1 MNLIELKVGIQY
13 DNHNLFMTEC
23 KVFLKWCQENQKMM
37 SRDLFFA
44 LLNTFNLEN
53 GNIHPKKNLLQN
65 STKDWVLLKKKIM
78 DLILD
83 YEWQKSNAGCY
94 TSSFNIH
101 SSYSHINPPFK
112 Q

>member
-1 MNLIELKVGIQY
+1 MNLIKLKVGIQY
-13 DNHNLFMTEC
+13 DNHNLFMTER
-23 KVFLKWCQENQKMM
+23 KVFLKWCQGNQKMM

-83 YEWQKSNAGCY
+83 YE
-94 TSSFNIH
+94 
-101 SSYSHINPPFK
+101 
-112 Q
+112 